1 MKDMSIK
8 ATQIRVN
15 NLCVVSTANGSG
27 IAVKPLARG
36 LQHYE
41 VCICVRKGVL
51 DITVHIDGVDDPV
64 SSYHYFTKNKGEK

>member
-1 MKDMSIK
+1 MKDMFIE
-8 ATQIRVN
+8 ATQMSVN
-15 NLCVVSTANGSG
+15 NLSVVSTADGSG

-51 DITVHIDGVDDPV
+51 DITVHMDGVDDPV
-64 SSYHYFTKNKGEK
+64 GSYRYSTKNKGEK